1 MSCYNLCLLGFGNV
15 GRALAELLVKKDEEM
30 REEFG
35 IEWRITGVATR
46 RMGWLASP
54 EGFDLVKLLAG
65 DVVANVEPQP
75 YGVREWL
82 KTARADVLFETTSLN
97 HLTGRPA
104 IDYLRA
110 ALEAGAHA
118 ITANKGAVVH
128 GYRELSELAR
138 NVGKRFF
145 FEATCLDSAPVFS
158 LFRET
163 LPAARLLSFKGIFNS
178 TTTVILE
185 EMEAGK
191 SFEDGVRRAQAL
203 GITETDPSQDV
214 DGWDAAVKLC
224 AIANVLMSVPL
235 KLDEIE
241 REGIRGLNTEK
252 VRAARDVGRPFRLV
266 ARAAR
271 TIDNRVVASVR
282 PEQIS
287 GDDPLGAISGTSLM
301 VHFELDMMPGLTVT
315 SHHPNLQSTA
325 YAFARTCNALKAQV
339 NEN

>member
-1 MSCYNLCLLGFGNV
+1 DGFEV
-15 GRALAELLVKKDEEM
+15 KELLSGTQTE
-30 REEFG
+30 R
-35 IEWRITGVATR
+35 
-46 RMGWLASP
+46 
-54 EGFDLVKLLAG
+54 
-65 DVVANVEPQP
+65 VEAQP
-75 YGVREWL
+75 FNVREWL
-82 KTARADVLFETTSLN
+82 KAAHAQVLFETTSLN
-97 HLTGRPA
+97 HLTGQPA

-118 ITANKGAVVH
+118 ITANKGAIVH
-128 GYRELSELAR
+128 GYRELSELAQT
-138 NVGKRFF
+138 VGKRFF

-214 DGWDAAVKLC
+214 DGWDAAVKVC

-235 KLDEIE
+235 KLDEVE
-241 REGIRGLNTEK
+241 REGIRGLNPEK

-271 TIDNRVVASVR
+271 TIDDRVVASVR
-282 PEQIS
+282 PEQVF
-287 GDDPLGAISGTSLM
+287 GDDPLGT
-301 VHFELDMMPGLTVT
+301 
-315 SHHPNLQSTA
+315 
-325 YAFARTCNALKAQV
+325 
-339 NEN
+339 